1 MAYFRMTKLALKWAL
16 RKPATHPYPFVP
28 RQVIPLSRGTLTFN
42 LAACSFCTVCR
53 KKCPTEAIGVNRNQR
68 KWAID
73 RLRCISCGA
82 CVEACPKKALS
93 LSTAHGVPA
102 VTKDREIY
110 QGELPPPKPAAVAP
124 ATPAAPAPAPLVPAA

>member
-1 MAYFRMTKLALKWAL
+1 MGYFRMTTLALKWAV
-16 RKPATHPYPFVP
+16 RKPATHPYPFAP
-28 RQVIPLSRGTLTFN
+28 RQVIPLSRGALTFDV
-42 LAACSFCTVCR
+42 ASCSFCTVCR

-102 VTKDREIY
+102 VTKDHEIY
-110 QGELPPPKPAAVAP
+110 QGAPPAPKSGGPASSAMPAA
-124 ATPAAPAPAPLVPAA
+124 